1 MPLEATL
8 QYVLLAIALVVS
20 LGALYGT
27 TGCSIARIRRLRAHI
42 QKQTGEKARLEQ
54 LKQQVDNFEKQKAVL
69 QQRISVIEELQ
80 RNRTGGQELLEAL
93 ANTVSRTDTLWL
105 TSLDRKGDG
114 LTINGSAGSINAV
127 ANYITQLKR
136 SGYFQTV
143 EIKESHQDDSN
154 KAVQIF
160 VFSLTA
166 QFGLPQSAGAAPARY
181 WHCRAGR
188 QFATGGPASGEYLG
202 GAMAISFREYPWYLQ
217 ALIFFALAL
226 VIFGVGEYVPMSPVA
241 AMRNYPGRES
251 RPRIPI

>member
-1 MPLEATL
+1 MIRINLLGRVRPKAARTTVPLEATL

-20 LGALYGT
+20 GGALYGHYLLLDRENT
-27 TGCSIARIRRLRAHI
+27 KILAHI

-54 LKQQVDNFEKQKAVL
+54 LKQQVDNFEKQRAIL

-80 RNRTGGQELLEAL
+80 RNRTGGQELFEAI

-105 TSLDRKGDG
+105 TSVERKGDS

-143 EIKESHQDDSN
+143 EILESHQDDSS
-154 KAVQIF
+154 KTIEVF

-166 QFGLPQSAGAAPARY
+166 QFGLPQSASAPAAAGNAAPGANAPPAARK
-181 WHCRAGR
+181 AGK
-188 QFATGGPASGEYLG
+188 T
-202 GAMAISFREYPWYLQ
+202 
-217 ALIFFALAL
+217 
-226 VIFGVGEYVPMSPVA
+226 
-241 AMRNYPGRES
+241 
-251 RPRIPI
+251 